1 MWRLLWGRRPELEPE
16 PVSAV
21 VIVPP
26 ELQAFK
32 AYVLRKML
40 PNIPIRYGNL
50 LRRTID
56 DYIALYCR

>member
-1 MWRLLWGRRPELEPE
+1 MWGRKPKPKPE
-16 PVSAV
+16 PVSV
-21 VIVPP
+21 VVTVPP

-50 LRRTID
+50 LKRTID
-56 DYIALYCR
+56 EYIALYCR